1 MSAKAEAKKKA
12 KTRPK
17 TIVKKPKVVAPDAR
31 LRKKPK
37 YKSFQ
42 LHETIKHSG
51 PSLPSW
57 LAIGKKAVRL
67 LLANARP
74 MTWFLVVYGL
84 LFLVFVRGIVAP
96 LDIDSIRAQIETY
109 TGSSASL
116 SDNVTIMGLLINS
129 SLGASGD
136 VSAMYQMIFVTTSAL
151 ALIWLFRQQQA
162 GNKVSLKEA
171 YYRGM
176 YPLVPFLLV
185 GAVIVLQAIPVAV
198 GNALY
203 GSVIR
208 GGLAVTF
215 VEQLFWFLLF
225 LLTIILSLYLISSSL
240 IALYVVTLPEMTPK
254 TALVEARKL
263 VLHRR
268 INVLLKII
276 ALVLLMGAIYV
287 AVIFPAL
294 LTSALL
300 AQILFFILTILAL
313 PFVVAYLFVLYREL
327 L

>member
-1 MSAKAEAKKKA
+1 MSVKAEAKKKA
-12 KTRPK
+12 KTRSK

-37 YKSFQ
+37 YKSFR

-51 PSLPSW
+51 PNLPSS
-57 LAIGKKAVRL
+57 LSISKKAMRL